1 MISWLTVE
9 INPPQLDTE
18 IIVKRSSQMKFTKGI
33 YSSIEFFDS
42 EQHSEESMLISL
54 ESRGFDQ
61 WSEVI

>member
-1 MISWLTVE
+1 MISWLTVA

-18 IIVKRSSQMKFTKGI
+18 IIVKRKEQMKFTKGI

-42 EQHSEESMLISL
+42 EQHSEESMMISL